1 MLGVDAVF
9 AIVGGAFG
17 AVAED
22 VVGGGD
28 TGEARRGFRVARIA
42 VWVMMEGERVEFSDD
57 AGYVR
62 GAERRKGRR

>member
-1 MLGVDAVF
+1 MLGEDAVF

-28 TGEARRGFRVARIA
+28 AGEARGGFRVAGVA
-42 VWVMMEGERVEFSDD
+42 VWVMSEGEGVEFSDD
-57 AGYVR
+57 GSYVSDS
-62 GAERRKGRR
+62 GR